1 MQKVVQEFCDEV
13 EMYDISKKKNAKI
26 NKAMITS
33 VLKENV
39 IKC

>member
-1 MQKVVQEFCDEV
+1 MTGCKSFV
-13 EMYDISKKKNAKI
+13 MKKKCMTFQKNVKI

-33 VLKENV
+33 LLKENV